1 MNGIGSGE
9 APAAATRE
17 KPTDG
22 FVGAGLGLGFIVVLC
37 AMAAVDGL
45 PYAAA
50 WTIETAVFAGS
61 FTGMTIFKRN
71 RWGWVW
77 VAYVLAAS
85 VAEALAHVIGVADSS
100 PAGGLFWVVFGMI
113 GLGWLCML
121 RLERHRTA
129 APPAVTHVVNHHVF
143 HGLPGGA
150 QLQTPPVPGVV
161 EQIPDMPWV
170 TAPRQLPAIEGRT
183 VRAATSHLAGAMA
196 ALRNRARF

>member
-9 APAAATRE
+9 APAPATRE
-17 KPTDG
+17 KPSDG
-22 FVGAGLGLGFIVVLC
+22 FVGAGLVLGFIVVLC

-45 PYAAA
+45 PYIAA
-50 WTIETAVFAGS
+50 WTIETIVFTGS
-61 FTGMTIFKRN
+61 FTAMTIHKRN
-71 RWGWVW
+71 RWGWAW
-77 VAYVLAAS
+77 TGYVLAAS
-85 VAEALAHVIGVADSS
+85 VAEALAHVIGVVGSS
-100 PAGGLFWVVFGMI
+100 TAGGLFWVAFGLI
-113 GLGWLCML
+113 GLGWLCVL

-143 HGLPGGA
+143 HGLPDGA
-150 QLQTPPVPGVV
+150 QLPTQAVPGVA